1 MWLKEVKLL
10 YDWRSIMEYDQFL
23 RLSTDANVLVKDGR
37 LKEAEATLLQLVMSD
52 ISELDRA
59 EICAMMASV
68 YDRLG
73 KSEEALGWFD
83 KGIACEQS
91 FCRFEIEEKKA
102 EYLSELGQHTEAIG
116 IYERLLIQ
124 PYLTESDKER
134 MRGIIRI
141 ELGKSLSEWR

>member
-1 MWLKEVKLL
+1 
-10 YDWRSIMEYDQFL
+10 MEYEQFL
-23 RLSTDANVLVKDGR
+23 RLSHDANALVQDGR

-59 EICAMMASV
+59 GICAMMASV

-73 KSEEALGWFD
+73 NSEEALAWLD

-91 FCRFEIEEKKA
+91 YCRFEIEEKKA
-102 EYLSELGQHTEAIG
+102 EYLSQLGRHTEAVS
-116 IYERLLIQ
+116 IYEQLLVQ
-124 PYLTESDKER
+124 PYLTEGDKER
-134 MRGIIRI
+134 VRKIIKA